1 MNRKW
6 NPARLRELNKLYSS
20 GLSMKE
26 TAEKLDTSLS
36 AINSTMRRNK
46 IHRRTPAQTNKINF
60 LKSPLSYRK
69 KEKLSPFEKSLHLA
83 GLMLYWAEGA
93 KTGHTVDFANSNAI
107 MNKIFLEMLR
117 NIYQVNEQRLRILL
131 YCYSNQSS
139 ESLLHHWSEFL
150 KIPLEQFTKPY
161 IRYDFDISKS
171 QKMAHGLIHIRYADS
186 RLLSQIIAEIDII
199 ASGISRGGRAIKY
212 TAL

>member
-1 MNRKW
+1 
-6 NPARLRELNKLYSS
+6 
-20 GLSMKE
+20 MKE
-26 TAEKLDTSLS
+26 TAEKLNTSLS
-36 AINSTMRRNK
+36 AINSVMRRNK
-46 IHRRTPAQTNKINF
+46 IHRRTSAQTNKINF

-69 KEKLSPFEKSLHLA
+69 KEKLSLSEKSLHLA

-131 YCYSNQSS
+131 YCYSNQNP
-139 ESLLHHWSEFL
+139 ESLLHYWSEFL
-150 KIPLEQFTKPY
+150 KIPMEQCTKPY
-161 IRYDFDISKS
+161 IRHDFDANKS
-171 QKMAHGLIHIRYADS
+171 QKMPHGLVHIRYADL
-186 RLLSQIIAEIDII
+186 RLLVQIKTEIDII
-199 ASGISRGGRAIKY
+199 ASEISRGGRAIKY